1 MLGFEKQNLNW
12 SFKEQIQ
19 NLPNLPNEELI
30 WTEFFFLLACVREA
44 ATLWCQ
50 LTSKGNFL
58 GSFGIISVKKILNS
72 TMHVNKKSPV

>member
-30 WTEFFFLLACVREA
+30 WTEFFFFVGMCEGGCHIVMPIDL
-44 ATLWCQ
+44 
-50 LTSKGNFL
+50 
-58 GSFGIISVKKILNS
+58 
-72 TMHVNKKSPV
+72 